1 MKGPAC
7 VDQGKSRQVTHDNVP
22 GSLQVMRPIRLVPGV
37 VTPAVRP
44 NPVANALEGA
54 PRNTGIGTTRPP
66 ETPRPRVPRSW
77 LDKLSDWWNSL
88 GRQVENFGLADRTA
102 QARPVHPLPGQLDR
116 TALVN
121 SNHPEILRDTG
132 IALSTLPWEGPVHLA
147 QPQSGPFGIFAHHNN
162 RSGRTLN
169 QGILLHNPSDRPVTV
184 TIWTTA
190 VRTTQEAPYR
200 DRRADIVADPDGSQ
214 ASGPGDASAALALRQ
229 WIEDAPR
236 QVVVPPGGWLPL
248 SLKGVPQG
256 AEITSRLDLET
267 DGPVHTAVVFDEAG
281 TDVEQMVQ
289 RLHNGRRLPPNPGDK
304 VPTEPGAPGP
314 IIFGRVAGIQE
325 GRSWQGQLELE
336 PGQGYRLTG
345 AATEKGFVL
354 VGKASNTLGT
364 GQDQAAPLPH
374 RYADAAWKAH
384 GNYGVLHDLEVPLQN
399 ASSGQQRVSFLLDTP
414 TPAPSLSRA
423 FRGTLAF
430 TWKAADGTERTHYA
444 NVNQRA
450 GEDASKALFTLD
462 LPAGTATPVRVRFI
476 YPANATPPHVLRVR
490 SEPT

>member
-1 MKGPAC
+1 
-7 VDQGKSRQVTHDNVP
+7 
-22 GSLQVMRPIRLVPGV
+22 MRPIRLVPGV
-37 VTPAVRP
+37 VAA
-44 NPVANALEGA
+44 PV
-54 PRNTGIGTTRPP
+54 PRARQTTESVSDARQASGIGTTRPP

-77 LDKLSDWWNSL
+77 LDQIKDWWNGL
-88 GRQVENFGLADRTA
+88 GRQVETFGLADRTA
-102 QARPVHPLPGQLDR
+102 QVRPVHPLPGQLDR

-132 IALSTLPWEGPVHLA
+132 IALSTLPWAGPVHLG
-147 QPQSGPFGIFAHHNN
+147 QPQSGAFGIFAHHNN

-184 TIWTTA
+184 TIRTTA

-200 DRRADIVADPDGSQ
+200 DRRADIVPAPDGQ
-214 ASGPGDASAALALRQ
+214 QTSGPGDASADLALRQ
-229 WIEDAPR
+229 WIDGEPR

-281 TDVEQMVQ
+281 SDVEQMVQ
-289 RLHNGRRLPPNPGDK
+289 RLRDGRRLPPNPGDK

-325 GRSWQGQLELE
+325 GRAWQGRLELE
-336 PGQGYRLTG
+336 PGQGYTLSG
-345 AATEKGFVL
+345 PATEKGFVL

-374 RYADAAWKAH
+374 RYADAAFKAH
-384 GNYGVLHDLEVPLQN
+384 GNYGVLHELDVPLRN
-399 ASSGQQRVSFLLDTP
+399 ASSGRQRVSFLFDTP
-414 TPAPSLSRA
+414 TPAPGLSRA

-430 TWKAADGTERTHYA
+430 TWTASDGTERTQYA

-462 LPAGTATPVRVRFI
+462 LPAGATAPVRVRFI
-476 YPANATPPHVLRVR
+476 YPANATPPHVLRIR
-490 SEPT
+490 TEPA